1 METHESQ
8 VLLHKLMYFY
18 SFHRVSCCN
27 YYVNV
32 GDNSTL
38 KSVFG
43 PIVLFASPAFPG
55 TLCSTLHV
63 SACPL
68 TPGVLLPLAA
78 GFKLRKRRIINE
90 PTGGPENCPHLV
102 EAVACD
108 EPSCFDWQL
117 VGLDQ
122 CLPNEEKPCGPGT
135 QLAQVRCVNSSG
147 KEGRRAWLPGKH
159 PRNTAQSRLHIQ

>member
-8 VLLHKLMYFY
+8 VLLHELMYFY
-18 SFHRVSCCN
+18 SFHRVSRCN

-38 KSVFG
+38 KNVFG
-43 PIVLFASPAFPG
+43 PSPSFPG
-55 TLCSTLHV
+55 TLCSSLHV
-63 SACPL
+63 AARRL
-68 TPGVLLPLAA
+68 TPGALFLLAA

-122 CLPNEEKPCGPGT
+122 CIPSEEKPCGPGT

-147 KEGRRAWLPGKH
+147 KEGGKH
-159 PRNTAQSRLHIQ
+159 TAQSRLHIQ